1 MKIEKQVCNIKSS
14 KKLEKLGIK
23 QDSFFYWYKLKGKW
37 ILFRGIDLGLP
48 EFKSEKG
55 EKIYSAFTPAE
66 LGEKLPSRVNNKNV
80 VFGKIGKNYEIYLH
94 RKDED
99 IVQNEYFREKTEA
112 NARAKMLIY
121 LKENKLI

>member
-66 LGEKLPSRVNNKNV
+66 LGRSCQVELIIKMWFLARLVRIMK
-80 VFGKIGKNYEIYLH
+80 FIYTGKTKI
-94 RKDED
+94 
-99 IVQNEYFREKTEA
+99 
-112 NARAKMLIY
+112 
-121 LKENKLI
+121 